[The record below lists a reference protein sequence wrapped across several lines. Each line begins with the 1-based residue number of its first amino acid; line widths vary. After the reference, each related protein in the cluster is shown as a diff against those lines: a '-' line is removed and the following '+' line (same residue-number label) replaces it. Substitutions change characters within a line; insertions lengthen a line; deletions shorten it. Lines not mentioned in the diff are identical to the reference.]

1 MGEWVNFVEI
11 VAEHD
16 DFFEAINNLEA
27 YNVVESGGVF
37 LRDFEQIEKLNG
49 TGVNWEH
56 DDVLF
61 LDLVWNNF
69 ESMRVRLR
77 DLVVVG
83 VADLVISL
91 LGDFLGLAEGGLV
104 GRVFNV
110 GLALLNGLVLI
121 DSVRLDYEGVS
132 FMFISVKL

>member
-1 MGEWVNFVEI
+1 
-11 VAEHD
+11 
-16 DFFEAINNLEA
+16 
-27 YNVVESGGVF
+27 
-37 LRDFEQIEKLNG
+37 
-49 TGVNWEH
+49 
-56 DDVLF
+56 
-61 LDLVWNNF
+61 
-69 ESMRVRLR
+69 
-77 DLVVVG
+77 LVVVG